1 MCLEWSC
8 FLPEPLRGLLADKK
22 ETHPSLMHSLT
33 HHVESRKYYRVVW
46 EAGRLVVCWVEKQV
60 DQVPLSVP
68 IPGVSW
74 M

>member
-1 MCLEWSC
+1 
-8 FLPEPLRGLLADKK
+8 
-22 ETHPSLMHSLT
+22 MHSLT

-46 EAGRLVVCWVEKQV
+46 EAGGLVVCWVEKQV